1 MNVLTDLLRI
11 KIFREQQAERALL
24 KARLILKEADGALK
38 DARSSLKKFMEE
50 SIEREKLMY
59 SDLCSRLVFLKE
71 IENVR
76 LDVDLMKEKSDQ
88 LKQKVEDAETARK
101 EAAEREDLARQV
113 HIVAI
118 REREKFDELNSTLL
132 EEHERKVA
140 QFEELRSFLS
150 PLPHLLL
157 LRLLTY
163 SFSMLLTRC

>member
-1 MNVLTDLLRI
+1 MDVLTDLLRI

-24 KARLILKEADGALK
+24 KARLILKDADGALK

-140 QFEELRSFLS
+140 QFEELEIEESANSRFN
-150 PLPHLLL
+150 
-157 LRLLTY
+157 
-163 SFSMLLTRC
+163 FQDV

>member
-24 KARLILKEADGALK
+24 KARLILKDADGALK

-140 QFEELRSFLS
+140 QFEELEIEESANSRFN
-150 PLPHLLL
+150 
-157 LRLLTY
+157 
-163 SFSMLLTRC
+163 FQDV

>member
-38 DARSSLKKFMEE
+38 DAKSSLKKFLEE

-140 QFEELRSFLS
+140 QFEELEIEESANSRFN
-150 PLPHLLL
+150 
-157 LRLLTY
+157 
-163 SFSMLLTRC
+163 FQDV

>member
-1 MNVLTDLLRI
+1 MDVLTDLLRI

-38 DARSSLKKFMEE
+38 DAKSSLKKFLEE

-140 QFEELRSFLS
+140 QFEELEIEESANSRFN
-150 PLPHLLL
+150 
-157 LRLLTY
+157 
-163 SFSMLLTRC
+163 FQDV

>member
-38 DARSSLKKFMEE
+38 DAKSSLKKFLEE

-76 LDVDLMKEKSDQ
+76 LDVDLIKEKSDQ

-140 QFEELRSFLS
+140 QFEELEIEESANSRFN
-150 PLPHLLL
+150 
-157 LRLLTY
+157 
-163 SFSMLLTRC
+163 FQDV

>member
-1 MNVLTDLLRI
+1 MDVLTDLLRI

-38 DARSSLKKFMEE
+38 DAKSSLKKFLEE

-132 EEHERKVA
+132 EEHERKVV
-140 QFEELRSFLS
+140 QFEELEIEESANSRFN
-150 PLPHLLL
+150 
-157 LRLLTY
+157 
-163 SFSMLLTRC
+163 FQDV

>member
-1 MNVLTDLLRI
+1 MDVLTDLLRI

-140 QFEELRSFLS
+140 QFEELEIEESANSRFN
-150 PLPHLLL
+150 
-157 LRLLTY
+157 
-163 SFSMLLTRC
+163 FQDV

>member
-11 KIFREQQAERALL
+11 KIFREQQAEGALL

-38 DARSSLKKFMEE
+38 DAKSSLKKFLEE

-140 QFEELRSFLS
+140 QFEELEIEESANSRFN
-150 PLPHLLL
+150 
-157 LRLLTY
+157 
-163 SFSMLLTRC
+163 FQDV

>member
-38 DARSSLKKFMEE
+38 DAKSSLKKFLEE

-88 LKQKVEDAETARK
+88 LKQKVKDAETARK

-140 QFEELRSFLS
+140 QFEELEIEESANSRFN
-150 PLPHLLL
+150 
-157 LRLLTY
+157 
-163 SFSMLLTRC
+163 FQDV

>member
-38 DARSSLKKFMEE
+38 DAKASLKKFLEE

-140 QFEELRSFLS
+140 QFEELEIEESANSRFN
-150 PLPHLLL
+150 
-157 LRLLTY
+157 
-163 SFSMLLTRC
+163 FQDV

>member
-1 MNVLTDLLRI
+1 MTVLTDLLRI

-140 QFEELRSFLS
+140 QFEELEIEESANSRFN
-150 PLPHLLL
+150 
-157 LRLLTY
+157 
-163 SFSMLLTRC
+163 FQDV